1 MLVLS
6 MSGLYLLKYCIVCAT
21 LIWLYSIVLLIWQLD
36 YKVTKSKVEE
46 IFRIAGNVIEIE
58 LKTDK
63 DGRSR
68 GMCTVRYEHPMEA
81 VQAIGILYDDDDDDD
96 DDDYDYDYDVFCDH
110 EHQ

>member
-1 MLVLS
+1 M
-6 MSGLYLLKYCIVCAT
+6 
-21 LIWLYSIVLLIWQLD
+21 
-36 YKVTKSKVEE
+36 TKSKVEE

-81 VQAIGILYDDDDDDD
+81 VQAIGILYDDVDDDRGV
-96 DDDYDYDYDVFCDH
+96 YYVTAEITRAIMKFSLAVKLAWFGCRRKFELAVLTHVHSVF
-110 EHQ
+110 QF

>member
-1 MLVLS
+1 M
-6 MSGLYLLKYCIVCAT
+6 
-21 LIWLYSIVLLIWQLD
+21 
-36 YKVTKSKVEE
+36 TKSKVEE

-81 VQAIGILYDDDDDDD
+81 VQAIGM
-96 DDDYDYDYDVFCDH
+96 
-110 EHQ
+110 

>member
-1 MLVLS
+1 MN
-6 MSGLYLLKYCIVCAT
+6 KA
-21 LIWLYSIVLLIWQLD
+21 
-36 YKVTKSKVEE
+36 KVEE

-81 VQAIGILYDDDDDDD
+81 VQAIGTLDNVIMDLWCIDRCQIDDNGRLHFFD
-96 DDDYDYDYDVFCDH
+96 
-110 EHQ
+110 

>member
-1 MLVLS
+1 
-6 MSGLYLLKYCIVCAT
+6 
-21 LIWLYSIVLLIWQLD
+21 
-36 YKVTKSKVEE
+36 VTKSKVEE

-81 VQAIGILYDDDDDDD
+81 VQAIGILDDSDN
-96 DDDYDYDYDVFCDH
+96 CDNFH
-110 EHQ
+110 RLTITSH

>member
-1 MLVLS
+1 M
-6 MSGLYLLKYCIVCAT
+6 
-21 LIWLYSIVLLIWQLD
+21 WQLD

-81 VQAIGILYDDDDDDD
+81 VQAIGILGDDDA
-96 DDDYDYDYDVFCDH
+96 DYDVIFYVCTRIRRL
-110 EHQ
+110 QGSPSLL